1 MNALNEVNKL
11 IANVSYNMHKHS
23 QTDLD
28 EWLTAD
34 KVAVSVLVFFGDG
47 MSIGWLL
54 LFLLLD

>member
-23 QTDLD
+23 QMDLD

-34 KVAVSVLVFFGDG
+34 KVAVS
-47 MSIGWLL
+47 II
-54 LFLLLD
+54 LF

>member
-34 KVAVSVLVFFGDG
+34 KVAVSVLVFFYWVIIIVSALG
-47 MSIGWLL
+47 
-54 LFLLLD
+54 